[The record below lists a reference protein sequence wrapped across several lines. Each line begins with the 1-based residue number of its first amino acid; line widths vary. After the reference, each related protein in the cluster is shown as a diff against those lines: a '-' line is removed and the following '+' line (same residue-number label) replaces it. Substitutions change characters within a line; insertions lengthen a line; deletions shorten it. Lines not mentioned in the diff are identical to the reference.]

1 MSILVLIALLF
12 VLLLSNALKYK
23 LVVIMTILW
32 AIYTIYYIFKLGRE
46 KDKKEVVTTVT
57 NYPPNNN
64 YSPYIRYLYST
75 VG

>member
-12 VLLLSNALKYK
+12 VLLLSNTLKYK

-46 KDKKEVVTTVT
+46 KDKKEV
-57 NYPPNNN
+57 
-64 YSPYIRYLYST
+64 LLL
-75 VG
+75 